1 MLRMEFND
9 ICISQLRFDLL
20 VTPTVGKKLQ
30 TNVMLSLSVMCV
42 FKFCL
47 SPFNIYIY
55 IYFCCCLF
63 GCFVLFSVTT
73 LSSNREQF
81 SLSNGY
87 TAYLYQYQNC
97 IISNKLTCTH
107 CVCAFVVLQL
117 QSTNCLPYLNREW
130 HNVLSTAIVQSFF
143 FDVVR
148 LQTTNQML
156 LCFHTQLSCNAHIHM
171 HVIIWGNVYITCIQC
186 TKAYTQKR
194 SKSNTTNLHST

>member
-1 MLRMEFND
+1 MKQAARERTRAWFTVCVLCLYPVVTFRELS
-9 ICISQLRFDLL
+9 ILCFDQL

-30 TNVMLSLSVMCV
+30 TNVMLLYKLFLSVMCV

-47 SPFNIYIY
+47 SPFKKKKYIYIY
-55 IYFCCCLF
+55 IYIYII
-63 GCFVLFSVTT
+63 VFSHYTFIQQ
-73 LSSNREQF
+73 RAIY

-117 QSTNCLPYLNREW
+117 QSTNCQPYLNRKW
-130 HNVLSTAIVQSFF
+130 HTILSTAIVESFF

-156 LCFHTQLSCNAHIHM
+156 LCFHTQLLCNAHIHI
-171 HVIIWGNVYITCIQC
+171 HV
-186 TKAYTQKR
+186 
-194 SKSNTTNLHST
+194 KSCV

>member
-30 TNVMLSLSVMCV
+30 TNVMLSDKLFLSVMCV

-47 SPFNIYIY
+47 SPFKIYILF
-55 IYFCCCLF
+55 YFIIIIIIL
-63 GCFVLFSVTT
+63 LFSVTT

-97 IISNKLTCTH
+97 IISNKVTCTH

-130 HNVLSTAIVQSFF
+130 HTVLPTAIDHFV
-143 FDVVR
+143 
-148 LQTTNQML
+148 
-156 LCFHTQLSCNAHIHM
+156 
-171 HVIIWGNVYITCIQC
+171 
-186 TKAYTQKR
+186 
-194 SKSNTTNLHST
+194 